1 MSPREGDGG
10 RLQEKESRGANTPL
24 RINGTLVERVSSY
37 KSAELCISEDVS
49 WTTHHHPGEE
59 GEAMS
64 APPQTAVKVLLS
76 CGKRNRE
83 AGKGSF
89 SATVAHRLRNLI
101 CHRQDFAT

>member
-10 RLQEKESRGANTPL
+10 RLQEKENRGANTPL

-37 KSAELCISEDVS
+37 KSELYISEDVS

-76 CGKRNRE
+76 GGKRNGE

-89 SATVAHRLRNLI
+89 SATVAHSLRNLI